1 MPQVI
6 EPVLA
11 DRHVFGTGADRA
23 QPPRPVRMMMTVP
36 WLRRVPAYFLASVNA
51 CPAILAQM
59 VSVNSAP
66 AGTAGMVAAARGRN
80 SSAQYTTTAGPMLAR
95 VSRHLALC

>member
-23 QPPRPVRMMMTVP
+23 QPPRRMIMTVP
-36 WLRRVPAYFLASVNA
+36 WLRRVPAYFLAYGA
-51 CPAILAQM
+51 LRERPPAESL
-59 VSVNSAP
+59 
-66 AGTAGMVAAARGRN
+66 R
-80 SSAQYTTTAGPMLAR
+80 
-95 VSRHLALC
+95 